1 MQPNFPRSRPLALA
15 VAAAMTSLLGG
26 CFGDSDPSYEQ
37 PTLDVRV
44 KKIVGES
51 GYEFRDLNGNGSVD
65 PYEDWRKPID
75 TRVDDLVARMTLEEK
90 AGLMLI
96 QTLNG
101 GCAGAAPALADNY
114 IGVQMM
120 HRFIFRNVVDAVGTC
135 APDSGIRAG
144 SRLTPAEAAKYMNT
158 IQAMTEATRLGIPA
172 LFKSNARNHFER
184 DARTGINNSSG
195 VMTEFPKEAGIA
207 AAALGEEFRNKG
219 TTTVGDMA
227 VVEQFSRVMGEEW
240 KAIGLRGMYGYM
252 ADLSTE
258 PRWYRVHETF
268 TEDADLAANIMKTL
282 VVHLQGGPLKPE
294 SPVALTMKHFP
305 GGGPQEL
312 GLDPHYAFGK
322 NQVYPAGQFGYHLK
336 PWQAAIDAG
345 VSSIMPYYGV
355 PISVTYDGVTYDQTG
370 MAFSK

>member
-75 TRVDDLVARMTLEEK
+75 ARVDDLVARMTLEEK

-135 APDSGIRAG
+135 AA
-144 SRLTPAEAAKYMNT
+144 
-158 IQAMTEATRLGIPA
+158 
-172 LFKSNARNHFER
+172 
-184 DARTGINNSSG
+184 
-195 VMTEFPKEAGIA
+195 
-207 AAALGEEFRNKG
+207 
-219 TTTVGDMA
+219 
-227 VVEQFSRVMGEEW
+227 
-240 KAIGLRGMYGYM
+240 
-252 ADLSTE
+252 
-258 PRWYRVHETF
+258 
-268 TEDADLAANIMKTL
+268 DADN
-282 VVHLQGGPLKPE
+282 
-294 SPVALTMKHFP
+294 
-305 GGGPQEL
+305 
-312 GLDPHYAFGK
+312 D
-322 NQVYPAGQFGYHLK
+322 AGQ
-336 PWQAAIDAG
+336 
-345 VSSIMPYYGV
+345 
-355 PISVTYDGVTYDQTG
+355 T
-370 MAFSK
+370 